1 MGVRARAGATADLE
15 PFEEAP
21 LGKGGTADPDCCL
34 LRDPEVS
41 VTATLHQGGRA
52 GVCRSL
58 LLPHQ
63 ELDAVT
69 LGARAR
75 EWAAFSE
82 GRTVL
87 VTGRANRAAPLSLGG
102 SVEGVGTGLAAAGKP
117 ISQVTSATTTYHAWA
132 SGSYSV
138 CKLVVF

>member
-1 MGVRARAGATADLE
+1 MRTKK
-15 PFEEAP
+15 FP
-21 LGKGGTADPDCCL
+21 LGKGVTADPGSCL
-34 LRDPEVS
+34 LGDPEVS
-41 VTATLHQGGRA
+41 VTTTHHQGGRA
-52 GVCRSL
+52 GLCRSL
-58 LLPHQ
+58 LLLHQ

-87 VTGRANRAAPLSLGG
+87 MKGRANRAAPLSLVG
-102 SVEGVGTGLAAAGKP
+102 SVEGVGTGVTVAGKP